1 MNDSD
6 FKNLKGYVDYDRDLL
21 PKLNKTQ
28 KIKYF
33 YNQRVKK
40 LILNPLHE
48 MHESMMEEKKDCSPL
63 LCFGNCICCSI
74 EAFGKFYTGRT
85 ERGNSRANFRK
96 FIEKYMD
103 KEFFLKEFKGK
114 KYADL
119 LWDDFRNGIAH
130 GFVIKSG
137 GFEHHQ
143 PKYFQIKKIGGR
155 DELEI
160 DTQSFYKD
168 FLNGVRKYLNDL
180 KKSGVTDDIF
190 KNFNIAF
197 TNLYIRGK

>member
-1 MNDSD
+1 MNDRD
-6 FKNLKGYVDYDRDLL
+6 FKNLKGYVDYDRHLL
-21 PKLNKTQ
+21 PKLSETQ
-28 KIKYF
+28 KIKFF
-33 YNQRVKK
+33 YNKRVKK

-48 MHESMMEEKKDCSPL
+48 MYESMMQEKRDCSPL

-85 ERGNSRANFRK
+85 ERGSSGANFRK
-96 FIEKYMD
+96 FIENYMN
-103 KEFFLKEFKGK
+103 KEFFSKKFKGK
-114 KYADL
+114 KYVDL
-119 LWDDFRNGIAH
+119 LWNDFRNGIAH

-143 PKYFQIKKIGGR
+143 PKYFQIKNIAGR

-168 FLNGVRKYLNDL
+168 FLTGVKQYVNDL
-180 KKSGVTDDIF
+180 KKSRVIDDIF
-190 KNFNIAF
+190 KNFNKAF
-197 TNLYIRGK
+197 TDLYIKGK

>member
-1 MNDSD
+1 MNDYD
-6 FKNLKGYVDYDRDLL
+6 FRNLTGYVDYDRELL

-28 KIKYF
+28 QINYF
-33 YNQRVKK
+33 YNKRVKK

-48 MHESMMEEKKDCSPL
+48 MYVSMMEEKKDSSPL

-85 ERGNSRANFRK
+85 ERGNSGSNFRK

-103 KEFFLKEFKGK
+103 KEFFSKEFKGK
-114 KYADL
+114 KYVDL

-143 PKYFQIKKIGGR
+143 PRYFQIKKIGGR

-168 FLNGVRKYLNDL
+168 FLNGIKQYINDL
-180 KKSGVTDDIF
+180 KKIRATGAIF
-190 KNFNIAF
+190 RDFNKAF
-197 TNLYIRGK
+197 TDLYITGK

>member
-21 PKLNKTQ
+21 PRLNKTQ

-85 ERGNSRANFRK
+85 ERGISGANFRK

-114 KYADL
+114 KYVDL

-168 FLNGVRKYLNDL
+168 FLNGVRKYINDL

-197 TNLYIRGK
+197 TDLYIRGK